1 MVPAR
6 GHRPERPHHQTH
18 RRTDQPQEHR
28 PLSPLRPA
36 TPHRRSTPERLSGSS
51 STAGRAADG
60 ECVSMPNPVNVKVGD
75 GREISAGRA
84 RLMSVDVGGRIDLL
98 TAPERDACRERWRDG
113 CLGPR

>member
-1 MVPAR
+1 MFPVAA
-6 GHRPERPHHQTH
+6 
-18 RRTDQPQEHR
+18 TDQNGRTTSLTAALINPK
-28 PLSPLRPA
+28 S
-36 TPHRRSTPERLSGSS
+36 TPITTPTGDPTPRSTPDRLSGSS

-98 TAPERDACRERWRDG
+98 TAPERHACRERWRDG